1 MTALPIGPELRGNF
15 RAVATGDID
24 PSDPMLDI
32 LLIENR
38 LTVLDGSD

>member
-1 MTALPIGPELRGNF
+1 MALPSGGDPRGNF

-24 PSDPMLDI
+24 PTDPMLDI

-38 LTVLDGSD
+38 LTVLDGTD